1 MALNVVREQY
11 EDLTKLSFD
20 NLLPNL
26 FAKKIIT
33 DREKQIMEKT
43 KPLDSDKMMY
53 LLDYVI
59 MPSLQVNLSVKYDG
73 FVEVMKASGDALAEE
88 LAKRLSKP
96 VYN

>member
-1 MALNVVREQY
+1 
-11 EDLTKLSFD
+11 
-20 NLLPNL
+20 
-26 FAKKIIT
+26 
-33 DREKQIMEKT
+33 MEKT

-73 FVEVMKASGDALAEE
+73 FLEVMKASGDVLAEE